1 MSTLWIGRDKLSQNK
16 TENSQKQLVQINAWF
31 LLTIK
36 NFDLAGLGHIFVLCP
51 CPLFLSPADF
61 ENLGF

>member
-31 LLTIK
+31 LLTMK

-51 CPLFLSPADF
+51 CSLSHSLADF